1 MSGWQSVLTMK
12 LQLRFLTA
20 ALTTLAA
27 VATLTGM
34 AEAGT
39 NVQNLNQAYQSE
51 SNSANR
57 YRDFARKADAEN
69 LKQAGKLFRAA
80 AASEEIHRKIIERA
94 IVKIGGR
101 VETFKLDAI
110 TAGTTAENLRSAIAL
125 ETSESGS
132 AYLGYLAT
140 AKSSKEKA
148 AIRAFNYTLDCDKAL
163 AEVFKQALGSLGRG
177 SSITCYVCQDCGLLV
192 TQLPKKKCPVC
203 NEKLKEFK
211 IIN

>member
-1 MSGWQSVLTMK
+1 MK
-12 LQLRFLTA
+12 LKLHFVTA
-20 ALTTLAA
+20 IFTALAA

-39 NVQNLNQAYQSE
+39 NVENLNQAYQNE
-51 SNSANR
+51 SNAANC
-57 YRDFARKADAEN
+57 YRDFARRADAEN

-94 IVKIGGR
+94 ILKIGGR
-101 VETFKLDAI
+101 VETFKLDQI
-110 TAGTTAENLRSAIAL
+110 TSGTTVENLRRAIAG
-125 ETSESGS
+125 ETAESGS
-132 AYLGYLAT
+132 AYPGFLVT
-140 AKSSKEKA
+140 AKASKEKA
-148 AIRAFNYTLDCDKAL
+148 AIRALNYTLDCDKAL
-163 AEVFKQALGSLGRG
+163 AEVFQQVLDSNGGGSA
-177 SSITCYVCQDCGLLV
+177 ITCYVCQDCGLLV